1 MNFLSN
7 NKWPQEGIS
16 YTFQIPPNIS
26 IGRLKN
32 HKMNWILVIFY
43 HTSYAGAG
51 CHRHNSVTIKNIIF
65 SKIFYCLEIVSR
77 FSQTMQSSGG
87 WKLVR
92 SQLLSRDIFPQ
103 TIKQHC
109 ISCENH
115 KRHSRHRDHIHP
127 YISQA
132 RTLHHMTEQLLH
144 YFRQMINVLD
154 QLLFRDIVLSEHL
167 FKHLSQWIINL
178 LTH

>member
-109 ISCENH
+109 ICCENH
-115 KRHSRHRDHIHP
+115 KRHSI
-127 YISQA
+127 
-132 RTLHHMTEQLLH
+132 
-144 YFRQMINVLD
+144 
-154 QLLFRDIVLSEHL
+154 RDIETTSIHTFPRRGLFIIWRSNYCTILDKWSMFWTSCYSETLCWVSICLSIYL
-167 FKHLSQWIINL
+167 NG
-178 LTH
+178 